1 MCEKQV
7 VLKVGPDLALLRGE
21 VRLLIVRRELY
32 CGFVIGPIY
41 MLFGVVTLLLVKTI
55 TNETY

>member
-1 MCEKQV
+1 

-55 TNETY
+55 TN